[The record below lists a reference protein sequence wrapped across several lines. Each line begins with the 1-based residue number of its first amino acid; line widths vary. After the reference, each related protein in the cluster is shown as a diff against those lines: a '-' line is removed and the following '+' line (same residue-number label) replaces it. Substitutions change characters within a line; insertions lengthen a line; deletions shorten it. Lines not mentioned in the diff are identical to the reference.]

1 MKNFISVSLAVCLCF
16 CLLIGTESRAL
27 AYVDP
32 GTGLLALQSAA
43 SMGAA
48 ALYFMRRRIMALFGS
63 KKSVAVAVPASPKS
77 ESRKAA

>member
-1 MKNFISVSLAVCLCF
+1 MKRLISISLAVCLCF
-16 CLLIGTESRAL
+16 CLLIGTESRAF

-48 ALYFMRRRIMALFGS
+48 ALYFMRRRIMAFFGS
-63 KKSVAVAVPASPKS
+63 KKDVTVAVPAAPKS
-77 ESRKAA
+77 ETRKAA